1 MMTTKATNYT
11 AEQTT
16 ELVNA
21 YRAGET
27 VEALAERLNK
37 SVRSVVAKLSREGAY
52 VAKARVAGGRQA
64 TKAQMLTMVESLL
77 RLEAGTLES
86 FQKGD
91 KAAIEALLD
100 AITVPAN

>member
-1 MMTTKATNYT
+1 MTTKATNYT

-27 VEALAERLNK
+27 VEVLAERLNK

-64 TKAQMLTMVESLL
+64 TKAQMLEQVAELL
-77 RLEAGTLES
+77 GMDAGTLES

-91 KAAIEALLD
+91 KAAIEALLG
-100 AITVPAN
+100 AVTNRVN